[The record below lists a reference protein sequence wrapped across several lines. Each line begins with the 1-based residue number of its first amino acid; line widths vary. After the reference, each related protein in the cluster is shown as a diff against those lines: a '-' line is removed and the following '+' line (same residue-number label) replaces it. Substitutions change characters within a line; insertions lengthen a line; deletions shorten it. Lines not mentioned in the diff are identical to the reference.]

1 MTTIKGQNLRLRL
14 AEEYSVAAATSCTVH
29 LQMTVSDS
37 STKDSEGDWTENEV
51 TGMQWDASTDALVV
65 EKPEDDDT
73 GSYLE
78 DLMFNMEAKTPF
90 ILEIEQT
97 AGEMNRTCAGAILRG
112 MAIITDLQVVAQN
125 RNNATLAVKFQGT
138 GELEML
144 PFLATSFKLP
154 CAIKDFSG
162 YILLSEE
169 MTAAEL
175 ASALEIIDSEGNTIS
190 VTNSGGSLVVGS
202 GLLTLTKDSNNAQKW
217 NVVSAAPSTT
227 ILSIIRIDNS

>member
-1 MTTIKGQNLRLRL
+1 M
-14 AEEYSVAAATSCTVH
+14 AAATSCTVH
-29 LQMTVSDS
+29 IQMTVSDS
-37 STKDSEGDWTENEV
+37 STKDSEGDWVENEV

-65 EKPEDDDT
+65 EKPEGD
-73 GSYLE
+73 GSADYLE
-78 DLMFNMEAKTPF
+78 DFFFYMEQKLPVF
-90 ILEIEQT
+90 VGFEQT
-97 AGEMNRTCAGAILRG
+97 VGEMNRTCNGAILRG

-125 RNNATLAVKFQGT
+125 RNNATLAVKLQGT

-154 CAIKDFSG
+154 CAINDLSG

-175 ASALEIIDSEGNTIS
+175 ASALEIIDSEGDTIS
-190 VTNSGGSLVVGS
+190 VAYSSSTLVDCS
-202 GLLTLTKDSNNAQKW
+202 GLFVLSKDTNNAKKW
-217 NVVSAAPSTT
+217 NVGSVTPSTT

>member
-1 MTTIKGQNLRLRL
+1 M
-14 AEEYSVAAATSCTVH
+14 AAATSCTVH
-29 LQMTVSDS
+29 IQMTVSDS
-37 STKDSEGDWTENEV
+37 STKDSEGDWVENEV
-51 TGMQWDASTDALVV
+51 TGMQWDASIDAFVV
-65 EKPEDDDT
+65 EKPEGD
-73 GSYLE
+73 GSADYLE
-78 DLMFNMEAKTPF
+78 DFFFYMEQKLPVF
-90 ILEIEQT
+90 VDFEQA
-97 AGEMNRTCAGAILRG
+97 AGEMNRTCNGAILRG

-154 CAIKDFSG
+154 CAIKDLSG

-175 ASALEIIDSEGNTIS
+175 ASALEIIDSDGNTIS
-190 VTNSGGSLVVGS
+190 VTNSSGSLVVGS
-202 GLLTLTKDSNNAQKW
+202 GLLALTKDSSNAQKW
-217 NVVSAAPSTT
+217 NVGSVAPSTI